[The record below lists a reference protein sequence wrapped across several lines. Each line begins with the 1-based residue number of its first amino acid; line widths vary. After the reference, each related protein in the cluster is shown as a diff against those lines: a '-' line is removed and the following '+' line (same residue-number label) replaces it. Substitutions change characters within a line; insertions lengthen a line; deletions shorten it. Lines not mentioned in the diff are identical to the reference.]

1 MIVKNEEAVIARA
14 LSSVLDII
22 DYWCIVDTGST
33 DRTKEI
39 ILEILGDIP
48 GELVES
54 EWVNFGHN
62 RTESIQLANGK
73 ADYILLMDADMIAT
87 YKDPSFKE
95 ELKLD
100 SYLIHYTGSLDYV
113 QKMLVKSGPDWH
125 YVGVTHEYIHAG
137 PHSSEAFDLLK
148 LTHFA
153 DGGSRSDKL
162 ERDIELLESTLDD
175 DPQNPRTAFYLAQ
188 SYHGMRKYEESMTW
202 YKTRA
207 EMGGWWEETWYS
219 LFQMAVCAESMGK
232 NFNTIQSLYL
242 DAYDFC
248 PDRSEPLYN
257 LSKLARTEKRW
268 GLAELYARRACG
280 IPYPDKALLFIE
292 KAIYQ
297 WKAMDELAISIWY
310 NGKYEESFNLCETLL
325 DNEMIPKEN
334 ISRIIDNKN
343 WALKKITEERK
354 KE

>member
-1 MIVKNEEAVIARA
+1 
-14 LSSVLDII
+14 
-22 DYWCIVDTGST
+22 
-33 DRTKEI
+33 
-39 ILEILGDIP
+39 
-48 GELVES
+48 
-54 EWVNFGHN
+54 
-62 RTESIQLANGK
+62 
-73 ADYILLMDADMIAT
+73 
-87 YKDPSFKE
+87 
-95 ELKLD
+95 
-100 SYLIHYTGSLDYV
+100 
-113 QKMLVKSGPDWH
+113 
-125 YVGVTHEYIHAG
+125 
-137 PHSSEAFDLLK
+137 
-148 LTHFA
+148 
-153 DGGSRSDKL
+153 
-162 ERDIELLESTLDD
+162 
-175 DPQNPRTAFYLAQ
+175 
-188 SYHGMRKYEESMTW
+188 
-202 YKTRA
+202 
-207 EMGGWWEETWYS
+207 
-219 LFQMAVCAESMGK
+219 MGK